1 MKDPD
6 LYKSAPLEVRR
17 HIWLSDSNLFCQ
29 EVRDEIKERCL
40 LQNLQTLNRNGNIDK
55 QAFTDSIN
63 EQAVNFKAHFEFLS
77 DPRQRRRRC
86 PFLKK
91 IVEMTRANSTLY
103 NKAIERF
110 V

>member
-1 MKDPD
+1 MLITRWSKNVEFND
-6 LYKSAPLEVRR
+6 
-17 HIWLSDSNLFCQ
+17 
-29 EVRDEIKERCL
+29 
-40 LQNLQTLNRNGNIDK
+40 NIDK

-63 EQAVNFKAHFEFLS
+63 EQAVNFKAQFEFLS

-103 NKAIERF
+103 NKAIERLLLAHKTKL
-110 V
+110 